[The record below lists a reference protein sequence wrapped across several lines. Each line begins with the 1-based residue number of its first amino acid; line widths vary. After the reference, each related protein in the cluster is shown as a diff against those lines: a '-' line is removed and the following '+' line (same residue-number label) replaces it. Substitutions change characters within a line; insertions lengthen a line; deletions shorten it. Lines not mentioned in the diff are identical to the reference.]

1 MEPDPDGLNVHS
13 LDCADTNLSQITVG
27 GELNK
32 LASNISIARNIAGVH
47 WRSDYTESVFLGE
60 KLAIQL
66 LEDYGFTYNEDFA
79 GYHLTDFNGNQ
90 RLVGAKR
97 TS

>member
-1 MEPDPDGLNVHS
+1 MPSADGTSLVT
-13 LDCADTNLSQITVG
+13 LDCSDPNIGQITVG
-27 GELNK
+27 SELK
-32 LASNISIARNIAGVH
+32 RLASNISIARDIAGVH
-47 WRSDYTESVFLGE
+47 WRSEYTESVFLGE
-60 KLAIQL
+60 RVAIQL

-79 GYHLTDFNGNQ
+79 GFHLTDFNGNQ